1 MTSISV
7 VFASRNRPVSC
18 GQAVRSL
25 LGHAT
30 GPGDIEIIVA
40 LDPDED
46 YPAYQAACPYNT
58 KFAISQI
65 RHGYLQLNEYLN
77 AAVRYAQSHSNPGGW
92 LMWFNDDMRMLTDG
106 WDVAVRLSRKAVLW
120 PEANHVAHANI
131 VPIWPACWTQAT
143 GRVSPV
149 QHMDT
154 YLQRL
159 GEELG
164 RHDKIPVRIFH
175 DRADVTG
182 GHDDETYAQGRK
194 LLGSEGMVPGFS
206 HEEMMMQVK
215 IDAGTIRSAGL
226 L

>member
-1 MTSISV
+1 MTSINV
-7 VFASRNRPVSC
+7 VFASRGRPGSC
-18 GQAVRSL
+18 GRAIRSL
-25 LGHAT
+25 LGHADRV
-30 GPGDIEIIVA
+30 GDVEVIVA

-46 YPAYQAACPYNT
+46 FGAYTNACPSGT
-58 KFAISQI
+58 RFGVAPV
-65 RHGYLQLNEYLN
+65 RHGYLQLHEYVNE
-77 AAVRYAQSHSNPGGW
+77 AVRAVAHDSSW
-92 LMWFNDDMRMLTDG
+92 LMWFNDDMQMLTDG
-106 WDVAVRLSRKAVLW
+106 WDTAVRFNRKAILW

-131 VPIWPACWTQAT
+131 APIWPKEWTDVL

-149 QHMDT
+149 QHIDT

-182 GHDDETYAQGRK
+182 NHDDETYAQGRA

-206 HEEMMMQVK
+206 HEELMRQVK
-215 IDAGTIRSAGL
+215 CDADLLRSKGL
-226 L
+226 VA